1 MQNPDNLIAPC
12 SACGALSGEPCVTS
26 GGTVAL
32 RAHWGRPARS
42 ARLTI
47 EREVAE
53 GVQRYLDGRRAPESQ
68 PPTAVA
74 EPSPRG

>member
-47 EREVAE
+47 EREVSE
-53 GVQRYLDGRRAPESQ
+53 GVQRYLDEQRSVDRRIPQ
-68 PPTAVA
+68 
-74 EPSPRG
+74 GG

>member
-12 SACGALSGEPCVTS
+12 SACGALAGEPCVTS

-53 GVQRYLDGRRAPESQ
+53 GVQRYLDEQRSVDRRTPQ
-68 PPTAVA
+68 
-74 EPSPRG
+74 GG